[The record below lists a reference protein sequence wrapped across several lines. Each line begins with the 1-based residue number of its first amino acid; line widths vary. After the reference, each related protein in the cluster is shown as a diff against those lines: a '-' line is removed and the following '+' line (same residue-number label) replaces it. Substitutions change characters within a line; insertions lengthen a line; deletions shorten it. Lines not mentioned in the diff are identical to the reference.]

1 LSINPDERKKKMGRY
16 YVKTIVEFSNEV
28 EADSEAEAE
37 AIGWNWEDEL
47 HYDGV
52 YSIEVEELES
62 DEDED

>member
-1 LSINPDERKKKMGRY
+1 MPKY

-37 AIGWNWEDEL
+37 AIGWKWEDDL

-52 YSIEVEELES
+52 YSIEVEELEA
-62 DEDED
+62 DEEEEDNE